1 MKRIVYYRLR
11 LTLASPL
18 AIGSGAGDSTDKD
31 VIVDKSGMPFIP
43 GTSLA
48 GVLRSGVAE
57 EDRKLLFGDVR
68 INTGTD
74 DGAFRDDAVES
85 RLKVYDALPDESAGN
100 PSLYGSYYITQRD
113 CVALKDK
120 VSVEG
125 AKFDFEA
132 VETGAA
138 FVGYLEMTADSDA
151 ERKIEG
157 ALARFQTGELR
168 LGGKTSR
175 GYGRVSLTAQKKTF
189 DLSSP
194 TQPGGGEGNG
204 LTEWLDFDMFDAAAW
219 EGTDPLALSGERKQS
234 HMVIRLRNKAGI
246 SIREYSTDVSTEEET
261 MPDYRHLSLHD
272 RDNTPVIPGSCWAGA
287 FRERFAALTDNEA
300 VRAFF
305 GYVEQRKQEDGEA
318 PDAAKARKSRITFS
332 ESRLSGGE
340 WKVLTRNSIDRF
352 SSATKDGNLY
362 TEMTYYGGTT
372 GLDIIADSDLLKK
385 YIAPLSCVLKDL
397 HFGFLAVGG
406 LTAVGRGLFAIE
418 SITVNGIDV
427 TGIVTSP
434 EGVLTEKDIVC
445 EAGGEENHAE

>member
-11 LTLASPL
+11 LTLESPL
-18 AIGSGAGDSTDKD
+18 AIGSGTGASTDKD
-31 VIVDKSGMPFIP
+31 VIVDKYGVPFIP
-43 GTSLA
+43 GTSIA
-48 GVLRSGVAE
+48 GVLRSCFDE
-57 EDRKLLFGDVR
+57 DDRKLLFGDVR

-85 RLKVYDALPDESAGN
+85 RLKVYDALPDESAGKT
-100 PSLYGSYYITQRD
+100 SRYGRYYITQRD

-138 FVGYLEMTADSDA
+138 FVGFLEMTADSDA
-151 ERKIEG
+151 ERKIEA

-194 TQPGGGEGNG
+194 TQPGGSEGNG

-219 EGTDPLALSGERKQS
+219 KGVTPLALSEERKQS
-234 HMVIRLRNKAGI
+234 HIVIQLKNKAGI

-287 FRERFAALTDNEA
+287 FRERFAAFTDNAA
-300 VRAFF
+300 VRDFF
-305 GYVEQRKQEDGEA
+305 GYVEQQKQEDGAE
-318 PDAAKARKSRITFS
+318 PIARKSRILFS

-362 TEMTYYGGTT
+362 TEKTYYGGTT
-372 GLDIIADSDLLKK
+372 ELDIMADSELLKK
-385 YIAPLSCVLKDL
+385 YIVPFSCVLKDL

-406 LTAVGRGLFAIE
+406 LTAVGRGLFAIG

-427 TGIVTSP
+427 TGTITSP
-434 EGVLTEKDIVC
+434 DGVLTEKDIVC
-445 EAGGEENHAE
+445 EARGEENHAE